1 MKNKI
6 ILLVLGLSLTTSL
19 YAKDSGFYIGG
30 LIGKSKTIDSGKET
44 FTATNID
51 SGYSQSIEKIDL
63 IYGGVLGYDQ
73 YFDNFLIGL
82 EFDGYKVDSDEKK
95 DIQAGG
101 ANPWQ
106 YTSEINKVASLKL
119 RLGYLI
125 NEENLFYISLGKAK
139 ADITRK
145 MYGTNGITLL
155 KELNDSVDGNLYGL
169 GLEHFLQNNLSIQID
184 FRYIEYDQ
192 VSFIVQD
199 KTEYEDLTEKALTL
213 SFKYKF

>member
-6 ILLVLGLSLTTSL
+6 ILFVLGFSLTASL

-30 LIGKSKTIDSGKET
+30 LIGKSKTKDYGKET

-51 SGYSQSIEKIDL
+51 SGYSQSIEEIDL
-63 IYGGVLGYDQ
+63 IYGGLLGYDH

-82 EFDGYKVDSDEKK
+82 EFDGYKVDSDEKR

-101 ANPWQ
+101 ANPWH
-106 YTSEINKVASLKL
+106 YTSEINKVTSLKL

-125 NEENLFYISLGKAK
+125 NEENLFYISIGKAK

-145 MYGTNGITLL
+145 MYNTNGTTLL
-155 KELNDSVDGNLYGL
+155 KELNDNVDGNLYGL
-169 GLEHFLQNNLSIQID
+169 GLEHFLENNLSIQID
-184 FRYIEYDQ
+184 FRYIKYDE
-192 VSFIVQD
+192 VSFIVED
-199 KTEYEDLTEKALTL
+199 KTEYEDLTEKAFTL

>member
-30 LIGKSKTIDSGKET
+30 LIGKSKAIDSGKET
-44 FTATNID
+44 ITATNIEN
-51 SGYSQSIEKIDL
+51 GYSQRIEKIDL
-63 IYGGVLGYDQ
+63 IYGGLIGYDQ
-73 YFDNFLIGL
+73 YFDKFLIGL
-82 EFDGYKVDSDEKK
+82 EFDGYKVDSDEKRN
-95 DIQAGG
+95 IQAGG

-125 NEENLFYISLGKAK
+125 NEENLLYISLGKSK

-145 MYGTNGITLL
+145 MYNTNGITLL
-155 KELNDSVDGNLYGL
+155 NELNNSVNGNLYGL
-169 GLEHFLQNNLSIQID
+169 GLEHFLENNLSIQID
-184 FRYIEYDQ
+184 FRYIKYDQ
-192 VSFIVQD
+192 VSFTALD
-199 KTEYEDLTEKALTL
+199 KTEYQDLTEKALTL